1 MLDDVINNAN
11 SNSYNKEEWKK
22 KKQEQ
27 LQNAYNMIEEAT
39 EELKND
45 SSFLKSY
52 LDVQSR
58 FDKYTVR
65 NALLLTKQ
73 LPNAT
78 QLKDY
83 NGWKEAK
90 VNFKTR
96 YPKRVVILEPG
107 EAYTNKE
114 GKKVTPIYSKEVIDI
129 SETNLKPN
137 SRTYDKKLIL
147 QSLLHNAPADIKA
160 VDSLEDGKMCN
171 WDKDNNVIYVCR
183 SEDYNLVISS
193 VAKELANINLYE
205 NTNNYDQVQ
214 AECISYMI
222 CKKYGIDTE
231 LENIDKLS
239 LRFSNM
245 ESKDIKDE
253 LSNMK
258 NVFEDINNNIGQ
270 YLDEKLKDTKKKDM
284 ER

>member
-45 SSFLKSY
+45 SSFFKSY

>member
-45 SSFLKSY
+45 SSFFKSY

-171 WDKDNNVIYVCR
+171 WDKENNVIYVCR

-270 YLDEKLKDTKKKDM
+270 YLDEKLKDSKKKDM

>member
-45 SSFLKSY
+45 SSFFKSY

-222 CKKYGIDTE
+222 CKKYGIDVD
-231 LENIDKLS
+231 LENIDNLS

>member
-11 SNSYNKEEWKK
+11 SNNYNKEEWKK

-39 EELKND
+39 EELKNN
-45 SSFLKSY
+45 SSFFKSY

-222 CKKYGIDTE
+222 CKKYGIDME

-258 NVFEDINNNIGQ
+258 NVFEDLNNNIGQ
-270 YLDEKLKDTKKKDM
+270 YLDEKLKDTKKRDM